1 MTGIHN
7 SNNSIAALVV
17 VFLSA
22 ALPPAVVADDLFLE
36 GAERLSGSVRAIS
49 ENGSVLLDTP
59 LSPELVPLKGDS
71 VRKVVFSEPAEKP
84 VAANCGVT
92 LTNGDVL
99 PGDIESIDDKNLT
112 LNSSV
117 AGRFVLPRELI
128 YSLQLGVHKSNT
140 LYAGPDGLEGW
151 SREPATAAHWTFD
164 NDGFQVQGTGR
175 IGRDFELPPQFIVRF
190 KLSWDTSPNIKFY
203 FAAAPGNAER
213 AQDCYYLQF
222 AAAGIEIKRES
233 ASGRRWTTIANLNR
247 LPKQYPGKHVTI
259 EIRVDRPGRTLQLF
273 LNDEPE
279 GPFKD
284 PIARPPVA
292 GGIAFESMLEEGA
305 KAGISDI
312 EVLDWNLKGERR
324 RTEDRGDVTK
334 DVLIGIKSERFS
346 GKFIEAKKGPEG
358 MLYVFKSA
366 FQEEALEVPESE
378 VATVFFVGKTNA
390 DADVVKNPF
399 ILQLCSGG
407 SLHVA
412 SCSFSAELVEA
423 THPLLGRLTLR
434 RAGVSAF
441 ERVSP
446 KPKDAPE
453 P

>member
-1 MTGIHN
+1 MTGTRN
-7 SNNSIAALVV
+7 SNKASAAFAV
-17 VFLSA
+17 VFLA
-22 ALPPAVVADDLFLE
+22 GAVPQALVADDLFLE

-49 ENGSVLLDTP
+49 ESGSVLLDTP
-59 LSPELVPLKGDS
+59 LSPDLVPLKGDS

-84 VAANCGVT
+84 GAASCGVT
-92 LTNGDVL
+92 LSNGDVL
-99 PGDIESIDDKNLT
+99 PGDIELIDEQNLT
-112 LNSSV
+112 LNSNV
-117 AGRFVLPRELI
+117 AGHFVIPRERI
-128 YSLQLGVHKSNT
+128 YSLQFGVHKSNT

-151 SREPATAAHWTFD
+151 SREPATAEHWTFD
-164 NDGFQVQGTGR
+164 NDAFQVQGTGR

-190 KLSWDTSPNIKFY
+190 KLSWDTNPNIKFY
-203 FAAAPGNAER
+203 FAAAPGGGER

-233 ASGRRWTTIANLNR
+233 SSGRRWTTIANLNR
-247 LPKQYPGKHVTI
+247 LPKQYPGKHLTI

-284 PIARPPVA
+284 PMAKPPVA
-292 GGIAFESMLEEGA
+292 GGIVFESMLEEGA

-324 RTEDRGDVTK
+324 RAEDRGDVTT
-334 DVLIGIKSERFS
+334 DVLIGSKSVRFS
-346 GKFIEAKKGPEG
+346 GKFLAAKKGPDG

-378 VATVFFVGKTNA
+378 LATLFFVGKKDTA
-390 DADVVKNPF
+390 ADVTKYPF
-399 ILQLCSGG
+399 ILQLSSGG
-407 SLHVA
+407 TLHVSA
-412 SCSFSAELVEA
+412 CAFSAEQVEG

-446 KPKDAPE
+446 KSKDAQE